1 MESKIKEANGY
12 QIVSFDVK
20 SLFTIAP
27 LDWTSLKRTY
37 DKHELQTS
45 ITGSKMKELFILS
58 TKNVHFTFY
67 YAVKVQND
75 GMVIVSPLGPVLS
88 DIFIIELE
96 TSLLPELTDYI

>member
-1 MESKIKEANGY
+1 
-12 QIVSFDVK
+12 
-20 SLFTIAP
+20 
-27 LDWTSLKRTY
+27 
-37 DKHELQTS
+37 
-45 ITGSKMKELFILS
+45 MKELFILS

-75 GMVIVSPLGPVLS
+75 GVVIVSPLGPVLP